1 MSGSHPHPMK
11 SRRKLPANHVYML
24 VSESAVKRKREINI
38 FTVATDGRLSEML
51 TALAVS
57 PHLWCFAAPV
67 VSPHTNRSARE
78 SGARNAYLCPL
89 FSQRTR
95 HGEHCV
101 VRTRVV
107 TNTPCKYLVFGVH
120 SKLMRSVAGGRGV
133 AASFQTTDVHGVA
146 RQFRIELVT
155 RSVCLSNQ
163 LAKVATKRENIG
175 SEGSVEGIVL

>member
-1 MSGSHPHPMK
+1 MSGSHPHPMR
-11 SRRKLPANHVYML
+11 SHRKLPANRVYML

-51 TALAVS
+51 AALAVS

-67 VSPHTNRSARE
+67 VSPHANRSARE

-107 TNTPCKYLVFGVH
+107 TNTACKYLVFGVH
-120 SKLMRSVAGGRGV
+120 SKLMRPIGRWWSWRCSVLSDDRRPRRRK
-133 AASFQTTDVHGVA
+133 AAPHGA
-146 RQFRIELVT
+146 PDQKCMPLKPAF
-155 RSVCLSNQ
+155 
-163 LAKVATKRENIG
+163 
-175 SEGSVEGIVL
+175 